1 MRSESLH
8 IFEDIIRNMTYE
20 MILNRRESIED
31 NLRVQLDGYI
41 RKYGIGVKRVAL
53 RNVLEEDE
61 VLD

>member
-1 MRSESLH
+1 
-8 IFEDIIRNMTYE
+8 MTYE